1 MKYQGLSEKQI
12 LKRKEEFGDN
22 ALPEKEQGSPLFLF
36 LSQFNNSLVYIL
48 FFVLIISL
56 LFKEFLDAILI
67 GIVVIANSILG
78 FIQEYKAQK
87 TLQALRKIIKPKTT
101 VIREGKQKTIEAKDL
116 VPGDIVL
123 LDHGERVPADGK
135 LLEGTNVL
143 INEALLTGEE
153 EPVEKNSNPPQN
165 EIFMGTLVVSGRGIM
180 EVTRIGLETK
190 MGEIGVSLSEI
201 QEEKTPLQ
209 KKLADFTKNLAFII
223 VAIALVIFIF
233 GFILGHNILEMFRFS
248 TVLAVAA
255 IPEGLPIAITVILV
269 LGMKRILKRNGLV
282 KRMIS
287 IETLGSTSVICTD
300 KTGTLTEGNMRVVKA
315 EFVDQHHGLTAIG
328 LLNNLKS
335 SLEVALWEY
344 VRKQN
349 PADISDFQ
357 KIYEEPFDSEK
368 KYSFLI
374 AREKNIDYSFIMGAG
389 EIVLDMCQLDS
400 EKKKVF
406 SEKLES
412 WAKEG
417 LKIMATGYKQD
428 GNLKEKNGFTFL
440 GLIGIQDPVRK
451 EAKEAIR
458 IAQEAGI
465 KIKIV
470 TGDYRKT
477 AERVAKNLGFHVK
490 PEQIL
495 EGKELE
501 VLPDHQLKNM
511 IGDIILFTRITPHQK
526 MKIVRVLQEQGE
538 VVAMTGDGVN
548 DAPALK
554 KADIGVAVDN
564 ASDVSKEASDLILL
578 DNNLQ
583 TIVSACEE
591 GRLIF
596 SNIRKVVGYVLSNSF
611 VEMIM
616 IAGSIFLGL
625 PFPITLAQ
633 ILWVHLICDGPID
646 ILLGFE
652 PKDDSLMKKRPS
664 EIIKEGILPASMKFL
679 IFAISATIGIIA
691 LLFFWYFLDKTGD
704 MEFARTI
711 AFATIASV
719 DIIYIFSFKN
729 LEKNIFR
736 TPNFFKNWYLFLGV
750 IYSAILVVIAI
761 YVPFFNRVLETKPLA
776 ASHWILIL
784 SVAIVS
790 IIWVELVKF
799 IKNRARA

>member
-48 FFVLIISL
+48 FFVLLISL
-56 LFKEFLDAILI
+56 FFKEFLDATLI

-87 TLQALRKIIKPKTT
+87 TLQALHKIIKPKTT

-153 EPVEKNSNPPQN
+153 EPIEKGVQPSQN
-165 EIFMGTLVVSGRGIM
+165 EIFMGTLVVFGRGIM
-180 EVTRIGLETK
+180 EVTKIGLETK

-223 VAIALVIFIF
+223 VAIALIIFIF
-233 GFILGHNILEMFRFS
+233 GFILGHNILDMFRLS

-255 IPEGLPIAITVILV
+255 IPEGLPIAITIILV

-287 IETLGSTSVICTD
+287 IETLGSTSIICTD

-315 EFVDQHHGLTAIG
+315 EFIDQHHGLTAIG

-349 PADISDFQ
+349 PVDISDFQ

-374 AREKNIDYSFIMGAG
+374 TREKNIDYSFIMGAG

-400 EKKKVF
+400 DQKKNF

-412 WAKEG
+412 WAEEG
-417 LKIMATGYKQD
+417 LKIMAVGYKQD
-428 GNLKEKNGFTFL
+428 GNLKEKSGFTFL

-451 EAKEAIR
+451 EAGEAIH

-477 AERVAKNLGFHVK
+477 AEIVAKNLGFQVK

-501 VLPDHQLKNM
+501 ILPDHQLKNM
-511 IGDIILFTRITPHQK
+511 IGDIVLFTRITPHQK

-652 PKDDSLMKKRPS
+652 PKDDSLMKKKPA
-664 EIIKEGILPASMKFL
+664 EIIQEGILPASMKFL

-691 LLFFWYFLDKTGD
+691 LLFFWYFLNKTGD

-784 SVAIVS
+784 SVAVIS
-790 IIWVELVKF
+790 MIWVELVKF

>member
-1 MKYQGLSEKQI
+1 MKYPGLSEKQI
-12 LKRKEEFGDN
+12 LKLKEEFGDN
-22 ALPEKEQGSPLFLF
+22 VLPEKEADRPIFLF
-36 LSQFNNSLVYIL
+36 LSQFNNPLIFIL
-48 FFVLIISL
+48 FFVLAISL
-56 LFKEFLDAILI
+56 FFKEFLDAALI
-67 GIVVIANSILG
+67 GAVVIANSVLG
-78 FIQEYKAQK
+78 FFQEYKAQK
-87 TLQALRKIIKPKTT
+87 TLEALRKIIQPKAT
-101 VIREGKQKTIEAKDL
+101 VIRDGKQKTIEARDL

-135 LLEGTNVL
+135 MLEGSNILVS
-143 INEALLTGEE
+143 EALLTGEE
-153 EPVEKNSNPPQN
+153 EPVEKNLTPPQN
-165 EIFMGTLVVSGRGIM
+165 ELFMGTLVLSGRGIM
-180 EVTRIGLETK
+180 EIVKIGSETK
-190 MGEIGVSLSEI
+190 MGEIGLSLSEI

-209 KKLADFTKNLAFII
+209 KKLAEFTKSLAVIIIFLALFI
-223 VAIALVIFIF
+223 
-233 GFILGHNILEMFRFS
+233 FILGLILGQNILEMFRFS

-300 KTGTLTEGNMRVVKA
+300 KTGTLTEGNMRVMKA
-315 EFVDQHHGLTAIG
+315 EFSDQHQGLIAIS

-335 SLEVALWEY
+335 GLEIALWEY
-344 VRKQN
+344 ARKKELI
-349 PADISDFQ
+349 DLESFE
-357 KIYEEPFDSEK
+357 KTYEEPFDSEK
-368 KYSFLI
+368 KYSFAI
-374 AREKNIDYSFIMGAG
+374 AKKDDADYAFVMGAG
-389 EIVLDMCQLDS
+389 EIVLDMCQL
-400 EKKKVF
+400 ENQQKEGLIK
-406 SEKLES
+406 KLES
-412 WAKEG
+412 WAEEG
-417 LKIMATGYKQD
+417 LKIMAVAYKKD
-428 GNLKEKNGFTFL
+428 GALKEKNDFVFL

-451 EAKEAIR
+451 EAAEAIR

-465 KIKIV
+465 IIKIV

-477 AERVAKNLGFHVK
+477 AERVAKNLGFNIK

-501 VLPDHQLKNM
+501 ILPDHQLKNM
-511 IGDIILFTRITPHQK
+511 IDGIVLFARITPHQK
-526 MKIVRVLQEQGE
+526 LKIVRVLQEKGE

-616 IAGSIFLGL
+616 ISGSIFLGL

-652 PKDDSLMKKRPS
+652 PKDDSLMKKKPA
-664 EIIKEGILPASMKFL
+664 EIIREGILPTSMKFL
-679 IFAISATIGIIA
+679 IFAISATIGIISF
-691 LLFFWYFLDKTGD
+691 LFFWYFLHKTGD
-704 MEFARTI
+704 MKFARTI

-729 LEKNIFR
+729 LERNIFR

-750 IYSAILVVIAI
+750 IYSSILVIIAI

-776 ASHWILIL
+776 ASHWLLIL
-784 SVAIVS
+784 SVAIIS
-790 IIWVELVKF
+790 MLWVELVKF
-799 IKNRARA
+799 IKNKT

>member
-1 MKYQGLSEKQI
+1 MKHLGLSEKQI
-12 LKRKEEFGDN
+12 PKLKEEFGN
-22 ALPEKEQGSPLFLF
+22 NVLPEKEAGSSFLLF
-36 LSQFNNSLVYIL
+36 LSQFNNPLIYIL
-48 FFVLIISL
+48 FFVLAISL
-56 LFKEFLDAILI
+56 FFKEYLDASLI
-67 GIVVIANSILG
+67 GLVVAANSILG
-78 FIQEYKAQK
+78 FIQEYKAQR

-101 VIREGKQKTIEAKDL
+101 VIRDGKQKTIEAKDL
-116 VPGDIVL
+116 VPGDIVV

-135 LLEGTNVL
+135 LLEGIDVL

-153 EPVEKNSNPPQN
+153 EPVEKNMAPPQN
-165 EIFMGTLVVSGRGIM
+165 EIFMGTLVLSGRGIM
-180 EVTRIGLETK
+180 QVSKIGTKTK
-190 MGEIGVSLSEI
+190 MGEIGLSLSEI

-209 KKLADFTKNLAFII
+209 KKLAGFTKNLAVII
-223 VAIALVIFIF
+223 VFIALCIFA
-233 GFILGHNILEMFRFS
+233 LGLVLGQNVLEMFRFS

-287 IETLGSTSVICTD
+287 IETLGSTSIICTD
-300 KTGTLTEGNMRVVKA
+300 KTGTLTEGNMRVVKTDFA
-315 EFVDQHHGLTAIG
+315 DQRQGLIAIS

-335 SLEVALWEY
+335 GLEIALWEY
-344 VRKQN
+344 ARKQN
-349 PADISDFQ
+349 PANISEFQ

-374 AREKNIDYSFIMGAG
+374 AKKDEVDYAFVMGAG
-389 EIVLDMCQLDS
+389 EIVLDMCQLDNQQK
-400 EKKKVF
+400 EDLTK
-406 SEKLES
+406 KLES
-412 WAKEG
+412 WAEEG
-417 LKIMATGYKQD
+417 LKILAVGYKKD
-428 GNLKEKNGFTFL
+428 GELKEKNGFTFL
-440 GLIGIQDPVRK
+440 GLIGIQDPIRK
-451 EAKEAIR
+451 EAAEAIR

-477 AERVAKNLGFHVK
+477 AERVAKNLGFDIK

-495 EGKELE
+495 EGRELE

-511 IGDIILFTRITPHQK
+511 IDGIILFARITPHQK
-526 MKIVRVLQEQGE
+526 LKIVRVLQEKGE

-596 SNIRKVVGYVLSNSF
+596 SNIRKVVAYVLSNSF
-611 VEMIM
+611 VEMVM

-625 PFPITLAQ
+625 PFPLTLVQ
-633 ILWVHLICDGPID
+633 ILWVHLITDGPID

-652 PKDDSLMKKRPS
+652 PKDSSLMKKKPA
-664 EIIKEGILPASMKFL
+664 EIIQEGILPASMKFL
-679 IFAISATIGIIA
+679 IFAISFTIGIIS
-691 LLFFWYFLDKTGD
+691 LLFFWYFLKKTGD
-704 MEFARTI
+704 IILAQTI
-711 AFATIASV
+711 AFATIATV

-736 TPNFFKNWYLFLGV
+736 TPNFFQNWYLLLGV
-750 IYSAILVVIAI
+750 IYSAALLVIAI
-761 YVPFFNRVLETKPLA
+761 YVPFFNRILGTKPLV
-776 ASHWILIL
+776 ASYWLLIL
-784 SVAIVS
+784 SVAVIS
-790 IIWVELVKF
+790 IIWVELAKF
-799 IKNRARA
+799 IKNKART